1 MSSSTI
7 LLDACVLINLLASE
21 ELTTILSL
29 SNNEFKICT
38 VVKGESF
45 YLRSDKADDQ
55 PFTLANFDLL
65 IESGLLTVCDL
76 EDEKEEELYVDYS
89 SQLGSGEAM
98 SIAIAQSRGY
108 FLATDDRKARRIFLE
123 AVMNPAF
130 LLSTADL
137 IREWA
142 EADLIPSAQLKNALL
157 NIQRRANFTPRRI
170 DPNFQWWID
179 SCL

>member
-29 SNNEFKICT
+29 SNDEFKICT
-38 VVKGESF
+38 VVKEESF
-45 YLRSDKADDQ
+45 YLRSDKTEDQ
-55 PFTLANFDLL
+55 PFTLANFDSL
-65 IESGLLTVCDL
+65 IQSGLLTICEL
-76 EDEKEEELYVDYS
+76 EDEKEEELFVDYS

-123 AVMNPAF
+123 AITNPAF

-137 IREWA
+137 IRDWA
-142 EADLIPSAQLKNALL
+142 ESSLIPSDQLKTALL